1 MNDLEKAKEIF
12 EKENCTLVLVKGES
26 IIKSKEHGLSKLV
39 ELIDKDEDLTDYSVC
54 DNACGRAA
62 SFLYVL
68 LGVKEVY
75 ANTMAKLSIQIL
87 DRAEI
92 KYSAN
97 AFVETLLDSEN
108 KTDKMEL
115 AVLRSGTPLK
125 AFEDIKKELS
135 V

>member
-26 IIKSKEHGLSKLV
+26 IIKSKEHGLSKLI

-54 DNACGRAA
+54 DNVCGRAA

>member
-39 ELIDKDEDLTDYSVC
+39 ELINKDEDLTDYSVC
-54 DNACGRAA
+54 DNVCGRAA

>member
-1 MNDLEKAKEIF
+1 
-12 EKENCTLVLVKGES
+12 
-26 IIKSKEHGLSKLV
+26 
-39 ELIDKDEDLTDYSVC
+39 
-54 DNACGRAA
+54 
-62 SFLYVL
+62 
-68 LGVKEVY
+68 
-75 ANTMAKLSIQIL
+75 MAKLSIQIL

>member
-1 MNDLEKAKEIF
+1 MTDLEKAKEIF
-12 EKENCTLVLVKGES
+12 EKENCTLVLVKDES
-26 IIKSKEHGLSKLV
+26 IIKSKEKGLSKLI
-39 ELIDKDEDLTDYSVC
+39 ELINNDEDLTDYTVC
-54 DNACGRAA
+54 DNICGRAA

-75 ANTMAKLSIQIL
+75 AKTMAKLSIQIL

-92 KYSAN
+92 KYSAES
-97 AFVETLLDSEN
+97 FVENLLDSEN
-108 KTDKMEL
+108 QTDKMEL

-135 V
+135 K

>member
-54 DNACGRAA
+54 DNVCGRAA

-97 AFVETLLDSEN
+97 AFVETLLESEN
-108 KTDKMEL
+108 KADKMEL
-115 AVLRSGTPLK
+115 AVLRSSTPLK

>member
-1 MNDLEKAKEIF
+1 MTDLEKAKEIF
-12 EKENCTLVLVKGES
+12 EKENCTLVIVKDES
-26 IIKSKEHGLSKLV
+26 IIKSKEKGLSKLI
-39 ELIDKDEDLTDYSVC
+39 ELINNDEDLTDYTVC
-54 DNACGRAA
+54 DNICGRAA

-75 ANTMAKLSIQIL
+75 AKTMAKLSIQIL

-92 KYSAN
+92 KYSAES
-97 AFVETLLDSEN
+97 FVENLLDSEN
-108 KTDKMEL
+108 QTDKMEL

-135 V
+135 K

>member
-54 DNACGRAA
+54 DNVCGRAA

-97 AFVETLLDSEN
+97 TFVETLLDSEN
-108 KTDKMEL
+108 KNDKMEL

>member
-54 DNACGRAA
+54 DNVCGRAA

>member
-54 DNACGRAA
+54 DNVCGRAA

-68 LGVKEVY
+68 LEVKEVY

-108 KTDKMEL
+108 KNDKMEL

>member
-54 DNACGRAA
+54 DNVCGRAA

-97 AFVETLLDSEN
+97 TFVETLLDSEN

>member
-26 IIKSKEHGLSKLV
+26 IIKSQEHGLSKLV

-54 DNACGRAA
+54 DNVCGRAA

>member
-1 MNDLEKAKEIF
+1 MNDLEKAKEMF

-54 DNACGRAA
+54 DNVCGRAA

>member
-39 ELIDKDEDLTDYSVC
+39 ELIDKDEDFTDYSVC
-54 DNACGRAA
+54 DNVCGRAA